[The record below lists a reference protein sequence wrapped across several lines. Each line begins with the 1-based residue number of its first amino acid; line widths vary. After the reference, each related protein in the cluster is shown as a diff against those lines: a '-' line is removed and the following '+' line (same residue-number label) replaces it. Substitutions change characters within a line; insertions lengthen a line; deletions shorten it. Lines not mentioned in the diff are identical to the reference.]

1 MIDFI
6 HFIMI
11 CRTGIFKLENVT
23 YRDGSFAIG
32 HKVAI
37 GSILITTSA
46 LPQPS
51 VSSVDPKGYLF

>member
-11 CRTGIFKLENVT
+11 CRTGIFLKLKNVT

-46 LPQPS
+46 LPAQCIF
-51 VSSVDPKGYLF
+51 Y